1 MDFAAYLAVIL
12 ALGVTVTKA
21 VDLIRNAIDPRDA
34 VPKFVWNVAAFGVG
48 IVFALGWSVDIIN
61 PGLALIPAIGEKTI
75 VGSTAAEVLSGFVLG
90 GVAGFWHEA
99 LDALSARGTPKAST
113 T

>member
-1 MDFAAYLAVIL
+1 VDFAAYLAVIL
-12 ALGVTVTKA
+12 ALGITVTKA

-48 IVFALGWSVDIIN
+48 IIFCLGWSVDIVN
-61 PGLALIPAIGEKTI
+61 PGLALIPALGGKTI

-90 GVAGFWHEA
+90 GVSGFWHEA
-99 LDALSARGTPKAST
+99 LDALSARGTPKT
-113 T
+113 TA